1 MVLDRGQAPEEFIE
15 SVRAVESERLSR
27 TRWLAAL
34 AADPQRNQILNAVP
48 RLAEGVQVQ
57 LKPVLA
63 EGEFVQGHVLN
74 TVSQPEGTPCSPLVA
89 TVIAEIDGQKSVSD
103 IVDGLG
109 QHLDQAGHAQLEEAV
124 SRTIEILY
132 VDGTVAGLVTE

>member
-1 MVLDRGQAPEEFIE
+1 M
-15 SVRAVESERLSR
+15 
-27 TRWLAAL
+27 AA
-34 AADPQRNQILNAVP
+34 
-48 RLAEGVQVQ
+48 
-57 LKPVLA
+57 
-63 EGEFVQGHVLN
+63 
-74 TVSQPEGTPCSPLVA
+74 
-89 TVIAEIDGQKSVSD
+89 VIAAVDGQKSVAD

>member
-1 MVLDRGQAPEEFIE
+1 LH
-15 SVRAVESERLSR
+15 
-27 TRWLAAL
+27 
-34 AADPQRNQILNAVP
+34 AVP
-48 RLAEGVQVQ
+48 RLAEGVQVER
-57 LKPVLA
+57 KPVLG

-89 TVIAEIDGQKSVSD
+89 AVIVEIDGQKSVSD
-103 IVDGLG
+103 IVDGMG

>member
-1 MVLDRGQAPEEFIE
+1 
-15 SVRAVESERLSR
+15 
-27 TRWLAAL
+27 
-34 AADPQRNQILNAVP
+34 
-48 RLAEGVQVQ
+48 
-57 LKPVLA
+57 VLA
-63 EGEFVQGHVLN
+63 EGEFVHGQVLN

-89 TVIAEIDGQKSVSD
+89 AVINEIDGQKSVAD

-124 SRTIEILY
+124 SRTVEILY

>member
-1 MVLDRGQAPEEFIE
+1 MET
-15 SVRAVESERLSR
+15 ERLAR
-27 TRWLAAL
+27 TQWLAAL

-57 LKPVLA
+57 RKPVLA
-63 EGEFVQGHVLN
+63 EGEFVPGQVLN

-89 TVIAEIDGQKSVSD
+89 AVIGEIDGQKSVAD
-103 IVDGLG
+103 IVDGMG
-109 QHLDQAGHAQLEEAV
+109 QHLDQAAHAQLEEAV

-132 VDGTVAGLVTE
+132 VDGTVAGLVTD